1 MSDCREVAK
10 ILEDINDALSDFP
23 DNGDT
28 ARVKELLTT
37 LLNAFTS
44 VLRELGAGVTDV
56 KVVTDAVNE
65 LIESLDWLVDACNE
79 PYWRGSWQLLSL
91 VIQLVCGLDPHVPGN
106 AFTRDTLT
114 RLLGL
119 ASKYNSLPLIEWGAP
134 RLGVC

>member
-10 ILEDINDALSDFP
+10 IMEEINDALSDFP

-37 LLNAFTS
+37 LLNAFTG
-44 VLRELGAGVTDV
+44 VLKGIAS
-56 KVVTDAVNE
+56 DADINAVSDAINE
-65 LIESLDWLVDACNE
+65 LIESLDWLVDACDL

-106 AFTRDTLT
+106 AFSRDTLI

-119 ASKYNSLPLIEWGAP
+119 ASKYNSLPLIEWDAP